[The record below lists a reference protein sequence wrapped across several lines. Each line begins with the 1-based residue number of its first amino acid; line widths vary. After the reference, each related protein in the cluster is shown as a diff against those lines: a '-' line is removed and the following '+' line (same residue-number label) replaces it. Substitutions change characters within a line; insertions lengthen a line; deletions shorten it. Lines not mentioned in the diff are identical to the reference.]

1 MDLFVMIIV
10 LLSALLHA
18 SWHAVLKANSDRF
31 LTYSVM
37 NIIAMFFGFILLYYA
52 GPPKHYAWGWIA
64 ASAFLHLIYKVFLI
78 KAYTYGDLSKVFP
91 LSRGLAPLLIAIVSF
106 IFLYEQVSFPQ
117 AILIVG
123 VLAGLFLVVFEKMD
137 FSANKKMFFFAGIS
151 GMITAS
157 YTLIDGMGARTA
169 GNPFWF
175 VAWIYILDGT
185 LFPMY
190 AIMYRRQDFFCYLKS
205 SWMSALLGGF
215 FSIAS
220 YGAIVWALNNTPIA
234 GVAVLRETSLIF
246 AAILGSIF
254 LKEKF
259 GLHRL
264 LAILIITSS
273 IIFSALYK

>member
-1 MDLFVMIIV
+1 MDLFVMIVI

-37 NIIAMFFGFILLYYA
+37 NIVAMLFGFILLHYA
-52 GPPKHYAWGWIA
+52 GPPKNYAWDWIA
-64 ASAFLHLIYKVFLI
+64 ASAFLHLIYKIFLI

-91 LSRGLAPLLIAIVSF
+91 LSRGLAPLLIALVSF
-106 IFLYEQVSFPQ
+106 TLLKETASFPQ
-117 AILIVG
+117 IILIVG
-123 VLAGLFLVVFEKMD
+123 VMIGLFLVVFEKLD
-137 FSANKKMFFFAGIS
+137 FSSNKKMFLFAGIS
-151 GMITAS
+151 GLITAS
-157 YTLIDGMGARTA
+157 YTIVDGMGARAA

-185 LFPMY
+185 IFPLY
-190 AIMYRRQDFFCYLKS
+190 AVLYRRQDFFSYLRS
-205 SWMSALLGGF
+205 GWSSALLGGF

-220 YGAIVWALNNTPIA
+220 YGAIVWALNNATMA

-246 AAILGSIF
+246 AAILGSVF

-259 GLHRL
+259 GFQRL
-264 LAILIITSS
+264 IAILTITGS